1 VKQNWSYFTTTV
13 AHKDKKH
20 SSHEHLNEM
29 GSKGWELVSVVAHAD
44 EGISI
49 FYWKQQNLNT
59 YEPASALEI
68 EPVLES
74 QSDINGLVPDEPEP
88 QEDTTDH
95 VEPAKIAFQIGDHI
109 PDFKLRSTDGTYF
122 STSNLEKKTVLY
134 FYPADGTEY
143 CTIQAKG
150 FSAVYETMTDMGLD
164 IIGISPDNIEEHNK
178 FKDDEGIPFD
188 LLYAESSKVCST
200 FGLLQNPPPNEI
212 YPIRTTFLIDT
223 DKKILGLWNDVD
235 VSTHSDDVVSF
246 VLDVLEKAN

>member
-1 VKQNWSYFTTTV
+1 MKQIWSYFTTTV

-20 SSHEHLNEM
+20 HAHEHLDEM
-29 GSKGWELVSVVAHAD
+29 GSKGWELVSVVGHPD

-49 FYWKQQNLNT
+49 FYWKQQNHKSDASLADDAAQPIPHSRQDGSEDHEVEAYEDALDNF
-59 YEPASALEI
+59 EPAQVAL
-68 EPVLES
+68 
-74 QSDINGLVPDEPEP
+74 
-88 QEDTTDH
+88 
-95 VEPAKIAFQIGDHI
+95 KIGERI

-122 STSNLEKKTVLY
+122 STSKISKKTVLY

-150 FSAVYETMTDMGLD
+150 FSAVYETMMDMGLD
-164 IIGISPDNIEEHNK
+164 IIGISPDDIDAHNK
-178 FKDDEGIPFD
+178 FKDDEGIPFH
-188 LLYAESSKVCST
+188 LLYDQSSKVCSI
-200 FGLLQNPPPNEI
+200 FGLLQNPPPDDI
-212 YPIRTTFLIDT
+212 YPVRTTFLIDT